1 MDQEKM
7 RKSLEMHFK
16 TYKPP
21 MKEGEE
27 EKVEVMKEETIKENI
42 PKEEDEW

>member
-1 MDQEKM
+1 M

-21 MKEGEE
+21 IKEGEE
-27 EKVEVMKEETIKENI
+27 EKVEVMKEETIKENT
-42 PKEEDEW
+42 PKEEDE